1 MSPSRHV
8 GRPARRAGW
17 TGAHPTRPAAAAP
30 RPGRDRLLV
39 RQQQDGLPRRPGRRH
54 PDRLDHRGLGGDPRP
69 GRERVPLG
77 SGLGD
82 HRGPA
87 GATSSPATTR
97 ATAAAAALQGTAPG
111 TYTSDT
117 SGSVTIGAS
126 KQDAAGTQTLTI
138 SALRGGTQHSTVHGD
153 QGDTAQDLVV
163 RPTGTYLASLTLT
176 SPAFTKQFRPSPAA
190 LLVPDPAKPGAA
202 WSWSATSTDGRTTAE
217 ATNRITGTQ
226 AVTVG
231 GRPVA
236 TAVVQTHLVLSGDLT
251 YTADLTT
258 YWSPQYRLPV
268 KDRTVGKGTYSGIPF
283 ATDITSLLRS
293 VTPS

>member
-1 MSPSRHV
+1 MSGGPHAGQDGPVRTRLAPLLLLPALVVTGCSSGSSRTASPAALDAGTPTASTTAASAATRAPAVSASPS
-8 GRPARRAGW
+8 ARASA
-17 TGAHPTRPAAAAP
+17 TTAAP
-30 RPGRDRLLV
+30 RTV
-39 RQQQDGLPRRPGRRH
+39 T
-54 PDRLDHRGLGGDPRP
+54 
-69 GRERVPLG
+69 
-77 SGLGD
+77 
-82 HRGPA
+82 PA